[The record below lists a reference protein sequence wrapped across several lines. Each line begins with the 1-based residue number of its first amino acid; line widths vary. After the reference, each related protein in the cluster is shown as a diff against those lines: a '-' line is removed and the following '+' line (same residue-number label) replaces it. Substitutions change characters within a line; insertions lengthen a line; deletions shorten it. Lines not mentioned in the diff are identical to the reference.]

1 MPLGIKDGVSKYAT
15 FMSLIKIFLV
25 SGIGNFLQNPLW
37 KQIVTG
43 KFIDENKS
51 GDMEWGYGK
60 PLDMNGRR

>member
-51 GDMEWGYGK
+51 GDMEWG
-60 PLDMNGRR
+60 